1 MEIHM
6 FPIKYFCKTQKL
18 KNVAKFV
25 TFKMPIK
32 YRAIYQH

>member
-1 MEIHM
+1 MEIYM
-6 FPIKYFCKTQKL
+6 FPRKYFYEIQKL

-32 YRAIYQH
+32 YGVIYQH

>member
-1 MEIHM
+1 MS
-6 FPIKYFCKTQKL
+6 PGKYLYKIQKL

-25 TFKMPIK
+25 TFKNAIK

>member
-1 MEIHM
+1 MEIYV
-6 FPIKYFCKTQKL
+6 FPGKYFYKIQKL

-32 YRAIYQH
+32 NRAIYQH

>member
-1 MEIHM
+1 MEKYM
-6 FPIKYFCKTQKL
+6 FLRKYFYKIQKL
-18 KNVAKFV
+18 KDVAKFV

>member
-1 MEIHM
+1 MEKYM
-6 FPIKYFCKTQKL
+6 FPRKYFYKIQKL
-18 KNVAKFV
+18 KDVAKFV